1 MTDPAK
7 DIAAWN
13 QAAVE
18 AAMTYARTS
27 LATAEQLLKLNLE
40 AARTALEQ
48 NSKAARELLA
58 TDDPEKLMALRGKLA
73 HTSVQQ
79 AATYASSVYE
89 VVAGT
94 QAQLAQMFEQS
105 VARVSQD
112 IAESADRLGRSTPGG
127 EIPVAAIKSTLSAAA
142 AVMDSLNQATRQ
154 FAQLSEAAMKTAAEQ
169 MVRNTGKK

>member
-1 MTDPAK
+1 MTEPTK
-7 DIAAWN
+7 DMAAWN

-18 AAMTYARTS
+18 AAMSYARTS

-40 AARTALEQ
+40 AARAALEQ

-58 TDDPEKLMALRGKLA
+58 ADDPAQLMALRGKLA
-73 HTSVQQ
+73 QTSVQH

-112 IAESADRLGRSTPGG
+112 IAESAERMGRTAPGG
-127 EIPVAAIKSTLSAAA
+127 ELSVAAIKSTLNATA

-169 MVRNTGKK
+169 MVRSTGKK

>member
-1 MTDPAK
+1 MTDPTQ
-7 DIAAWN
+7 DMAAWN

-40 AARTALEQ
+40 AARAALEQ
-48 NSKAARELLA
+48 NSRATRDLLA
-58 TDDPEKLMALRGKLA
+58 ADDPEKLMALRGKLA

-79 AATYASSVYE
+79 AASYASSVYE

-112 IAESADRLGRSTPGG
+112 IAESADRLGRAAPGS
-127 EIPVAAIKSTLSAAA
+127 ELSVAAIKSTLSATAA
-142 AVMDSLNQATRQ
+142 IMDSLNQATRQ

-169 MVRNTGKK
+169 IVRGANQK